1 LTPREEMR
9 RTLSVLGSSAV
20 SVEFS
25 AVTKQFDR
33 APKPSVRNLTL
44 IVEPGE
50 VCVLVGPSGCGK
62 TTALK
67 MINRLVEPTSG
78 DVLIGGNAANSFD
91 AATLRRRIGYVIQQ
105 VGLLP
110 HLSVASNVAVVPKLL
125 GWDRE
130 AIDLRTEQML
140 ELVGLPANEYGSRYP
155 AGLSGGQQQRVGLAR
170 ALAADPPLMLMDE
183 PFSAVDPITRDRL
196 QTDFLHLHRA
206 LPKTVVFV
214 SHDINEAVRMADR
227 IAVMRDGHLVQ
238 YATPAA
244 LLAQPADEFVR
255 DFVGADRA
263 LKRMALT
270 AVKEIPY
277 EVGTDS
283 SGPELSQEMSLRD
296 ALSALLDAGSTTGCV
311 VDETGHRLGSIDL
324 ASIAR
329 SASTLRAHH
338 G

>member
-1 LTPREEMR
+1 
-9 RTLSVLGSSAV
+9 
-20 SVEFS
+20 
-25 AVTKQFDR
+25 
-33 APKPSVRNLTL
+33 
-44 IVEPGE
+44 
-50 VCVLVGPSGCGK
+50 
-62 TTALK
+62 
-67 MINRLVEPTSG
+67 
-78 DVLIGGNAANSFD
+78 
-91 AATLRRRIGYVIQQ
+91 VIQQ

-130 AIDLRTEQML
+130 AINRQTEQML
-140 ELVGLPANEYGSRYP
+140 KLVGLPANEYGSRYP
-155 AGLSGGQQQRVGLAR
+155 AELSGGQQQRVGLAR

-196 QTDFLHLHRA
+196 QTDFLRLHRA

-238 YATPAA
+238 YATPAD

-255 DFVGADRA
+255 HFVGADRA

-270 AVKEIPY
+270 AIKEVPY
-277 EVGTDS
+277 EVGNDS
-283 SGPELSQEMSLRD
+283 SGPELSQDMSLRD
-296 ALSALLDAGSTTGCV
+296 ALSALLDAGSTNGCV

-329 SASTLRAHH
+329 SASNLRAHH